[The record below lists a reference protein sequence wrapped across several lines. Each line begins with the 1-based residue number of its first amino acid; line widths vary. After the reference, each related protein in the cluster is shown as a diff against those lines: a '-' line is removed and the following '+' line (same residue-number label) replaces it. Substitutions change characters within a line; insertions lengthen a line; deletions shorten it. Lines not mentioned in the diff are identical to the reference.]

1 MINRRKFLLSSSS
14 AFALTQLPSD
24 VYAKN
29 GIKHYKLVAEAEEHI
44 FYPNAQKSKLSLY
57 NQQSPG
63 PIIHAVK
70 GDILEVDFLNL
81 LDEPSTIHW
90 HGIRN
95 LNEMDGV
102 PGLTQ
107 PAVEPGETFTY
118 RFPLNDTGLF
128 WYHAHTQ
135 AWKQVTKGLYG
146 PLLVSD
152 VNDETHHRDVLLVLD
167 DWLLDDNEQL
177 QLDSLGSL
185 HDWSHGG
192 RHGNFL
198 TVNGQSKP
206 NIEVPSNGQCK
217 LRFLSAANARIMKF
231 ELNKKI
237 PMKIIAID
245 GSPCAP
251 FAVEKLTVAPAQR
264 YDILVEDSS
273 QLEELI
279 EVSTSERLTAAS
291 FSTTKKTQEKFDV
304 NSEHQPWYPHPQ
316 TTHAKIIDIHMQGGA
331 MGNLAAAVFEGEEK
345 SLRDLAQND
354 AKLWAFNG
362 EIGGYGLTLADIAL
376 GDTVILSV
384 WNDTRWRHAMH
395 LHGQHFWVNSKEFG
409 EQNRQVLRDTYLMQP
424 SEKVDLI
431 FTADNPG
438 LWLFH
443 CHMLEHH
450 AAGMGGVIHIS

>member
-1 MINRRKFLLSSSS
+1 
-14 AFALTQLPSD
+14 
-24 VYAKN
+24 
-29 GIKHYKLVAEAEEHI
+29 
-44 FYPNAQKSKLSLY
+44 
-57 NQQSPG
+57 
-63 PIIHAVK
+63 
-70 GDILEVDFLNL
+70 
-81 LDEPSTIHW
+81 
-90 HGIRN
+90 
-95 LNEMDGV
+95 
-102 PGLTQ
+102 
-107 PAVEPGETFTY
+107 
-118 RFPLNDTGLF
+118 
-128 WYHAHTQ
+128 
-135 AWKQVTKGLYG
+135 
-146 PLLVSD
+146 
-152 VNDETHHRDVLLVLD
+152 
-167 DWLLDDNEQL
+167 
-177 QLDSLGSL
+177 
-185 HDWSHGG
+185 
-192 RHGNFL
+192 
-198 TVNGQSKP
+198 
-206 NIEVPSNGQCK
+206 
-217 LRFLSAANARIMKF
+217 MKF

-304 NSEHQPWYPHPQ
+304 NSEHKPWYPHPQ

-376 GDTVILSV
+376 GDTVILRV

-409 EQNRQVLRDTYLMQP
+409 ERNRQVLRDTYLMQP